1 MSTTKTLIV
10 QQLKNDEVR
19 IATWESVGTR
29 YKPGSV
35 TITGFIRRLQTP
47 DACFNTRGIDAGLT
61 IDIVR
66 KYDACRD
73 EDVIIDGR
81 VLTVTVVDKK
91 TKAKT
96 ERPAKYDDLKRNF
109 VHAYAF
115 QFKDGHK
122 TKLENLQASDSNP
135 LIIFDADHLSES
147 GMTTED
153 AKKAL
158 FAHPACVF
166 AATSLGGNGVFACYR
181 IDEAVWPKCIELGKA
196 SHQRADLIEA
206 LLRTITASTG
216 IDYDPQCK
224 DQTRCRAA
232 SYDAAPLIRDFAS
245 CEAIPMPDAAQIA
258 RVSEREIKRAPGRP
272 RKYPE
277 LATDT
282 PKRWR
287 ERMKALAGCPMG
299 GRKSAR
305 FGAMVEAWRLH
316 LTMGLDLALLE
327 GEIRAACEANKLH
340 DDAAAL
346 SSWDENWQQAQAR
359 VEAECSDVLS
369 FEQLQDVLSRHGG
382 AERIKDNVRVSCTTF
397 EAWDALRAAFM
408 RDYYPVASD
417 KPAGAVALTPDHSAR
432 EMKAGQWQTLLKR
445 RIYCLKEGKFAS
457 FEQASHESAF
467 CQIRPT
473 VDYSRPAGELKELPG
488 RDDLRTFEINRAHEV
503 PPIEAAYDS
512 DAWRRALM
520 LLGWI
525 AHRFERPNEAQWY
538 LSYIA
543 QALCNV
549 KRKPC
554 TAIDLLCTT
563 GGGAK
568 SVLAMGVTQFIWGYD
583 GAVQNVDSETR
594 PGMPFNGSLSEA
606 LFIVD
611 DEAPIY
617 KGPMVEAY
625 NEQVT
630 DPTFKVKRKYM
641 DVAVINSQHRFI
653 RTSNHERIGYN
664 GGTERRCA
672 VFRIPAPET
681 PLAYDTVFLDYIAPY
696 IGLID
701 PKDPARRPSDYEQVR
716 GAFIDLLRRF
726 YNSELYFDVTKPPPA
741 STLKD
746 ASKFLAI
753 LSDKT
758 ATRIAQW
765 MIARKNAEGAF
776 KRRSA
781 IELAREVTGASFGL
795 VELSPTEVR
804 NACKA
809 YPKVF
814 NYDTNGWRLLDDAYR
829 ALTDDALDTCAPPDE
844 WRALDEWR
852 PQYAGDALEDI
863 EPPLEFDEK
872 SAGIQAD
879 APIKAGAYDLYESS
893 LKPTI
898 YDDNLKQTRA
908 YLRADLEADA
918 PLLATARRAWRGLEC
933 PPIDLIHG
941 PADAVGAWM
950 IDASSCPAFPPFF
963 TRLTGG
969 MALAIPQVWGS
980 APDAD
985 RAQYVAQWAHQLAGA
1000 YERVKRWR
1008 DADIMTRLYHSM
1020 MQTCSIQRRA
1030 R

>member
-1 MSTTKTLIV
+1 MSTPKTPLA
-10 QQLKNDEVR
+10 QPLKNDEVR
-19 IATWESVGTR
+19 IATWESVYPR
-29 YKPGSV
+29 RAPGNV
-35 TITGFIRRLQTP
+35 TITGFLRRLMTP
-47 DACFNTRGIDAGLT
+47 AACFNKLGVDAGLT
-61 IDIVR
+61 IEIVR
-66 KYDACRD
+66 QYNARRDA
-73 EDVIIDGR
+73 DVLIDGR
-81 VLTVTVVDKK
+81 VLNVVDSETKK
-91 TKAKT
+91 R
-96 ERPAKYDDLKRNF
+96 RPAKYADLKREF
-109 VHAYAF
+109 VRAYAF
-115 QFKDGHK
+115 QFMDGHK
-122 TKLENLQASDSNP
+122 TKLETLQESDCNP
-135 LIIFDADHLSES
+135 LIIFDADHLSEN
-147 GMTTED
+147 GITTEA

-166 AATSLGGNGVFACYR
+166 AATSLGGDGVFACYR
-181 IDEAVWPKCIELGKA
+181 IDEAVWPRCIQLGKA
-196 SHQRADLIEA
+196 SPQRAALIKA
-206 LLRTITASTG
+206 LLQAITTSTG
-216 IDYDPQCK
+216 IAYDSQCT

-232 SYDAAPLIRDFAS
+232 SYDAAPLIRDFDA
-245 CEAIPMPDAAQIA
+245 CESIPMPDAAQVA
-258 RVSEREIKRAPGRP
+258 RVSEQKPKRSPGRP
-272 RKYPE
+272 RAFP
-277 LATDT
+277 AFSTDT

-287 ERMKALAGCPMG
+287 ERVKALAGCPMG
-299 GRKSAR
+299 GRKNAR
-305 FGAMVEAWRLH
+305 FGAMVEAWRLN

-327 GEIRAACEANKLH
+327 QDIRAACDANKLH
-340 DDAAAL
+340 DDAAVL
-346 SSWDENWQQAQAR
+346 SSWDENWQKAKALA
-359 VEAECSDVLS
+359 EAEYADVLS
-369 FEQLQDVLSRHGG
+369 FEQFQDVLARHGG
-382 AERIKDNVRVSCTTF
+382 AEQIKDNVRVSCTTF
-397 EAWDALRAAFM
+397 EAWGALREALL

-417 KPAGAVALTPDHSAR
+417 KPAGAVSLTSDHTAR
-432 EMKAGQWQTLLKR
+432 EMKSGQWQTLLKR
-445 RIYCLKEGKFAS
+445 RVYCLKEGKFAS
-457 FEQASHESAF
+457 YEQATHEYAF

-473 VDYSRPAGELKELPG
+473 VDYSRPAGELHALPD
-488 RDDLRTFEINRAHEV
+488 RDGLRTFEINRAHEV

-512 DAWRRALM
+512 DAWERALM
-520 LLGWI
+520 LFGWI
-525 AHRFERPNEAQWY
+525 ARRFERPNEAQWY

-543 QALCNV
+543 QAVCNV
-549 KRKPC
+549 QRKPC

-611 DEAPIY
+611 DEAPVY

-681 PLAYDTVFLDYIAPY
+681 PLVYDPIFSDYVAPY

-701 PKDPARRPSDYEQVR
+701 PKDPARRPSDYEHVR

-726 YNSELYFDVTKPPPA
+726 YKSELYYDVTKPPPA

-758 ATRIAQW
+758 AMRIAQW
-765 MIARKNAEGAF
+765 MIARKTAEAAF
-776 KRRSA
+776 TRRSA
-781 IELAREVTGASFGL
+781 KELAREVNGASLGT
-795 VELSPTEVR
+795 VELSPAEVR

-814 NYDTNGWRLLDDAYR
+814 LYNSNGFCLSEAAYR
-829 ALTDDALDTCAPPDE
+829 ALTDDDLDACAPPDE
-844 WRALDEWR
+844 WRPLDEWR
-852 PQYAGDALEDI
+852 PQYGGGACEDI

-872 SAGIQAD
+872 SAGVQSC
-879 APIKAGAYDLYESS
+879 APTIKAGVDLYEAS

-898 YDDNLKQTRA
+898 YDANLQKARA
-908 YLRADLEADA
+908 YLRADLEAEA
-918 PLLATARRAWRGLEC
+918 PILATARRAWRGLEC
-933 PPIDLIHG
+933 PPIDFIHL
-941 PADAVGAWM
+941 DAAHVGTWM
-950 IDASSCPAFPPFF
+950 IEASSCPAFPPFF

-969 MALAIPQVWGS
+969 MALALPLVWGS

-985 RAQYVAQWAHQLAGA
+985 RAQYVAQWAHHLAGG

-1008 DADIMTRLYHSM
+1008 DADIMSRLYHSM
-1020 MQTCSIQRRA
+1020 MQTCAILRRA
-1030 R
+1030 L